1 MPITD
6 EEYYEAAGEN
16 ILEMNR
22 AVASARDAAAVG
34 DCGSAAIFAWNAGE
48 YRVLANVQCKNI
60 ENDDLRKQCMF
71 NLETQEKKARHE
83 LRDVL
88 RRACERAGV

>member
-16 ILEMNR
+16 VLEMAK
-22 AVASARDAAAVG
+22 AVASARDSAAVG

-48 YRVLANVQCKNI
+48 YRVLANGQCKHI
-60 ENDDLRKQCMF
+60 ENEDFRKQCTF
-71 NLETQEKKARHE
+71 NLETSEKKARHE
-83 LRDVL
+83 IRDVL
-88 RRACERAGV
+88 RKACERGRI

>member
-16 ILEMNR
+16 IIEMTTMVDK
-22 AVASARDAAAVG
+22 AKEAAEGG

-48 YRVLANVQCKNI
+48 YRVLANAQCKNI
-60 ENDDLRKQCMF
+60 ENESMRKTCTF

-83 LRDVL
+83 IRDVL
-88 RRACERAGV
+88 RRACERGRI